1 MSHAYEK
8 NALNIVM
15 KVINAFDKQNG
26 YLTFEALKYLAALL
40 CHKKFATE
48 FIALQGLQVFSSF
61 YVVILS
67 FFVDKLVFTNNF
79 IYY

>member
-8 NALNIVM
+8 NALSLVM
-15 KVINAFDKQNG
+15 KIINSSDKQNG

-48 FIALQGLQVFSSF
+48 FIASSGLQVCLLNYVIYLIFKSF
-61 YVVILS
+61 
-67 FFVDKLVFTNNF
+67 
-79 IYY
+79 

>member
-15 KVINAFDKQNG
+15 KVINSFDKQNG

-48 FIALQGLQVFSSF
+48 FIALQGLQVCS
-61 YVVILS
+61 VL
-67 FFVDKLVFTNNF
+67 
-79 IYY
+79 